1 VVRPCGQSACSEIAL
16 TRRDDLAV
24 QQLHRSAGALH
35 HHAHAALL
43 CILAAAIGPASA
55 RQRATLLLVVIPA
68 GHLLLSLS
76 IQAPKSGRRAVQH
89 QRAAVIGREMLAS
102 RPPRRNRCSAAVS
115 SLAPATH
122 LGSQRP
128 RHVQAIGADRVPA
141 GSTEQNHPDW
151 FPFVTKTS
159 ALISFP
165 PRPGPVTTADVACL
179 RAAGGGYSRHL
190 CVSCRA
196 TGN

>member
-43 CILAAAIGPASA
+43 CILAAAIGPAAA
-55 RQRATLLLVVIPA
+55 RQRAALLLVVIPA

-89 QRAAVIGREMLAS
+89 RRAAVIGREILAS
-102 RPPRRNRCSAAVS
+102 RPSRRNRCSAAVS
-115 SLAPATH
+115 SFALATHTSAASARDIFRPSEQTGSLPAVLSRTTLTGFHLSQQHPPSFRSSHALAP
-122 LGSQRP
+122 
-128 RHVQAIGADRVPA
+128 
-141 GSTEQNHPDW
+141 
-151 FPFVTKTS
+151 
-159 ALISFP
+159 
-165 PRPGPVTTADVACL
+165 
-179 RAAGGGYSRHL
+179 
-190 CVSCRA
+190 
-196 TGN
+196 